1 MPRTI
6 SEKARRI
13 APSATLAMDAKA
25 KALKAQGV
33 SVVSFAAG
41 EPDFD
46 TPLPIRDAMKE
57 AMDQNMTRYTP
68 VSGTAELKDAIIHRF
83 EEDHGLHYDPQEII
97 VSNGAKHSLYTLF
110 QTILDP
116 GDEVIIPTPCWVS
129 YPEMVRMAGGTPI
142 FVEMKKE
149 HGFVPTNGEILAAIT
164 PRTKAFLLTSPNNP
178 TGCVWNRKQMENVMQ
193 LAIEHDFY
201 IVSDE
206 IYEKLLYTGEK
217 PCSIASLS
225 EEAKAHTLVVNGVSK
240 SYAMTGF
247 RIGYTAGP
255 RDVIKAMTNYQSQ
268 STSAPNS
275 AAQHAAAVALRGD
288 QSCVETMRQAFQQR
302 RDRIVERI
310 NAIPGLSCN
319 KPDGAFYVMMDVRPL
334 LGKRLRQRASGK
346 AACRDRARRILP
358 GGRFLPAELRHQH
371 GGHRGRHEPSGQ
383 FCKGA
388 ELNARI
394 QQKNQPVDAVQI
406 QISAAG
412 RRRAQPVPGDFR
424 LRGYPQDCLQQSSG
438 AHMRSG

>member
-46 TPLPIRDAMKE
+46 TPLPIRNAMKE

-68 VSGTAELKDAIIHRF
+68 VSGTAELKEAIIHRF

-110 QTILDP
+110 QTLLDP

-217 PCSIASLS
+217 PCSIASLG

-268 STSAPNS
+268 ATSAPNS
-275 AAQHAAAVALRGD
+275 AAQHAAAVALSGD
-288 QSCVETMRQAFQQR
+288 QACVETTREAYRKR
-302 RDRIVERI
+302 RDILCDGLT
-310 NAIPGLSCN
+310 AIGWPVKRSAATMFVWAKL
-319 KPDGAFYVMMDVRPL
+319 PDGYTDSVAFSKL
-334 LGKRLRQRASGK
+334 LLDKTGVLVTPG
-346 AACRDRARRILP
+346 AAF
-358 GGRFLPAELRHQH
+358 G
-371 GGHRGRHEPSGQ
+371 PSGEGHVRMALVQ
-383 FCKGA
+383 SDEEVLWAIDSIKKSGI
-388 ELNARI
+388 LN
-394 QQKNQPVDAVQI
+394 K
-406 QISAAG
+406 
-412 RRRAQPVPGDFR
+412 
-424 LRGYPQDCLQQSSG
+424 
-438 AHMRSG
+438 

>member
-1 MPRTI
+1 MRI
-6 SEKARRI
+6 SQRCQRVTG
-13 APSATLAMDAKA
+13 SLTLAIDAKA
-25 KALKAQGV
+25 KEMKQKGID
-33 SVVSFAAG
+33 VVGFGAG

-46 TPLPIRDAMKE
+46 TPEHIRKAAKDALDLGK
-57 AMDQNMTRYTP
+57 TRYTP
-68 VSGTAELKDAIIHRF
+68 AAGMPELRQAICDKLKR
-83 EEDHGLHYDPQEII
+83 DNGLDYVPQQI
-97 VSNGAKHSLYTLF
+97 VGSNGAKHSLYTLF

-129 YPEMVRMAGGTPI
+129 YPEMVRMAGGTPV

-193 LAIEHDFY
+193 LAVEHDFF

-268 STSAPNS
+268 ATSAPNS
-275 AAQHAAAVALRGD
+275 AAQHAAAVALSGD
-288 QSCVETMRQAFQQR
+288 QACVETMRQAFQQR

-334 LGKRLRQRASGK
+334 LGKKIDGQAIATSSDFANALLEKQHAVVVPGESFMADGFCRLSYATSMEAIEEGMKRLANFVK
-346 AACRDRARRILP
+346 
-358 GGRFLPAELRHQH
+358 
-371 GGHRGRHEPSGQ
+371 
-383 FCKGA
+383 
-388 ELNARI
+388 ELN
-394 QQKNQPVDAVQI
+394 
-406 QISAAG
+406 
-412 RRRAQPVPGDFR
+412 
-424 LRGYPQDCLQQSSG
+424 
-438 AHMRSG
+438 